1 MMGDVDAAIEDV
13 VNDSISNL
21 EDEKPVVLD
30 LDNVS
35 LGNKCEEAINEEF
48 NNILSILDFNSKET
62 KTILDDGILMDES
75 TFIRLLILITRKKD

>member
-35 LGNKCEEAINEEF
+35 LVF
-48 NNILSILDFNSKET
+48 QV
-62 KTILDDGILMDES
+62 
-75 TFIRLLILITRKKD
+75 